1 MTSLRRMSLA
11 ERAGTRSCVR
21 LTGTSAA
28 NWGTRSAASATV
40 CLVSRLLVGLAVV
53 LASSTGF
60 GPGLGGWPSFGA
72 VEARAEGWF
81 EARAEGW
88 FEARAEAWAEA
99 RGESAPHGVVQALQN
114 ARQAFESE
122 NYDEALA
129 EYRALLDAG
138 WVSAGLYYNLGCAA
152 YRAGEPGWAVAYFEE
167 ARRLS
172 PRDGDIRHNLR
183 QVRSRLQD
191 RLPDQRPSWLLGA
204 MAGVLDAFAPADLVR
219 WALGAFWIFTL
230 LVAAQWLGP
239 RSWRRVARGALR
251 GLLIVAAVLV
261 AALAL
266 KLYQMQTAPSGVVVA
281 EEVQVLTG
289 PREGETVQFVLHAG
303 AMLHLGRQTG
313 EWREAYLGEDM
324 RGWVPKAKVTEL
336 HGPRWRP

>member
-1 MTSLRRMSLA
+1 MTRARAHRDGGSSALGLVAGPLWRLVLLLALGAGSL
-11 ERAGTRSCVR
+11 
-21 LTGTSAA
+21 
-28 NWGTRSAASATV
+28 
-40 CLVSRLLVGLAVV
+40 
-53 LASSTGF
+53 
-60 GPGLGGWPSFGA
+60 GLGASP
-72 VEARAEGWF
+72 
-81 EARAEGW
+81 
-88 FEARAEAWAEA
+88 A
-99 RGESAPHGVVQALQN
+99 RGDSAPHGVVQTLQE
-114 ARQAFESE
+114 ARAAFDAGE
-122 NYDEALA
+122 YGEALA
-129 EYRALLDAG
+129 HYRLLLDAG

-183 QVRSRLQD
+183 QVRGRLQD

-204 MAGVLDAFAPADLVR
+204 LAGVLDAYAPADLIR
-219 WALGAFWIFTL
+219 WGLGALWVFAL
-230 LVAAQWLGP
+230 LTSARWLGP
-239 RSWRRVARGALR
+239 RSWRPPLRTGLRAL
-251 GLLIVAAVLV
+251 LVVVAVLA

-266 KLYQMQTAPSGVVVA
+266 KLYQIQTAPSGVVVA

-303 AMLHLGRQTG
+303 AMLHLGRETG
-313 EWREAYLGEDM
+313 TWREAYLGEEM

>member
-1 MTSLRRMSLA
+1 MTSLRRMGLA
-11 ERAGTRSCVR
+11 ERSGTRSCVR

-28 NWGTRSAASATV
+28 SSGKRSAASATV
-40 CLVSRLLVGLAVV
+40 CLVSRLLVGLVVV
-53 LASSTGF
+53 LASSTG
-60 GPGLGGWPSFGA
+60 GGEGLGGVLSLGA

-81 EARAEGW
+81 EAQAQA
-88 FEARAEAWAEA
+88 EARADAQA
-99 RGESAPHGVVQALQN
+99 ESAPHGVVQALQN

-122 NYDEALA
+122 NYDESLA

-152 YRAGEPGWAVAYFEE
+152 YRAGELGWAVAYFEE

-239 RSWRRVARGALR
+239 RSWRPALRRALR
-251 GLLIVAAVLV
+251 GLLLVAAVLV

-266 KLYQMQTAPSGVVVA
+266 KLYQIQTAPSGVVVA

-303 AMLHLGRQTG
+303 AMLHLGRETG

-336 HGPRWRP
+336 HGSRWRP